1 MPGFQ
6 SRVPGV
12 PSLSRDVVRP
22 SIRLACRRVISRGV
36 AAKHMAIGQAMLMVR
51 NVAVEDE
58 SGLLSSK
65 LDDER
70 SAGEQIWQ
78 K

>member
-1 MPGFQ
+1 MPGIQ

-22 SIRLACRRVISRGV
+22 SIRLACRREISRGV
-36 AAKHMAIGQAMLMVR
+36 AATHMAIGQAILMVR
-51 NVAVEDE
+51 EVAVEDE

-65 LDDER
+65 LDDKR
-70 SAGEQIWQ
+70 SAGVQIWQ